1 MEKLLGTISRGSGN
15 AELAAPAIGGRTA
28 QRLPSLIMTRT
39 PLRVSFAGGGTDLPD
54 FYNRD
59 FGAVFSA
66 AVDKYIY
73 VTVKRHSGIF
83 NEPIRL
89 NYSQTEQ
96 VNTVEEIKNNIA
108 RECLRFLEIEP
119 PIYISTVGDMP
130 ASTGMGGSSSFTV
143 GLLNALHAFR
153 GERVTPAQLAEEAC
167 HIEMD
172 ILEEPIGKQDQYA
185 AAFGG
190 INLFRFHR
198 GGAVTVELQRV
209 RNGAVEHLF
218 RNLMMFW
225 TSHQRPA
232 SFVLVEQK
240 AKTFSNI
247 DTLRRMRDQA
257 FQLQDLFSEGAIGIE
272 RFGAILHSGWEMKR
286 QLASRVSNIEINRN
300 YDLAME
306 AGAEGGKLCGAGS
319 GGFLMFA
326 VKPERRD
333 NVRRALSH
341 LAYVPIGYEVHGSCL
356 LHPTQP

>member
-1 MEKLLGTISRGSGN
+1 MEQLVDTLVHGRHSGLAHPTIIDR
-15 AELAAPAIGGRTA
+15 AA
-28 QRLPSLIMTRT
+28 QRLPSLVLTRT

-54 FYNRD
+54 FYNLD
-59 FGAVFSA
+59 YGAVFSA

-73 VTVKRHSGIF
+73 VTVKRHSAIF

-96 VNTVEEIKNNIA
+96 VNTIDEIKNNIA
-108 RECLRFLEIEP
+108 RECLRMLEIEP

-153 GERVTPAQLAEEAC
+153 GERVTPGQLAEEAC

-172 ILEEPIGKQDQYA
+172 ILKEPIGKQDQYA

-190 INLFRFHR
+190 MNLFRFQP
-198 GGAVTVELQRV
+198 GGAVTVEPQRV

-218 RNLMMFW
+218 GNLMMFW

-232 SFVLVEQK
+232 SSVLVEQK
-240 AKTFSNI
+240 AKTSGNL
-247 DTLRRMRDQA
+247 DTLRQMRDYA
-257 FQLQDLFSEGAIGIE
+257 FMLQEVFSEPVVDIE
-272 RFGAILHSGWEMKR
+272 RFGAVLHSGWEMKR
-286 QLASRVSNIEINRN
+286 SLASRVSNDEINRN
-300 YDLAME
+300 YDLAKQ
-306 AGAEGGKLCGAGS
+306 AGAEGGKLCGAGG

-326 VKPERRD
+326 VKPERRES
-333 NVRRALSH
+333 VRRALSH
-341 LAYVPIGYEVHGSCL
+341 LPYVPIGYEVHGSRL
-356 LHPTQP
+356 LHPMQV